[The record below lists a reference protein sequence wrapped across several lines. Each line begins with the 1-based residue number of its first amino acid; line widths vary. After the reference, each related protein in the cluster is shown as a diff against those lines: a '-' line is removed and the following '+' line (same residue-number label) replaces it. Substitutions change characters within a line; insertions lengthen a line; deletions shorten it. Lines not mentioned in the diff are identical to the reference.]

1 MICPSCD
8 FENIEGTDEC
18 ENCMQPLTDLEH
30 ATGSSPIERSLTEST
45 LESLHPNPPIL
56 VAPDTTVAEAVETMA
71 SRNIGCVIVGSLEDV
86 VGILT
91 ERDLLMRLADR
102 YADVSGEPV
111 TEFMTPNPETLDVA
125 SPIAYALNRMS
136 TGDFRHLPVTNAGQ
150 LVGIISLRDVLGF
163 LSEWYPDLIPAS

>member
-1 MICPSCD
+1 
-8 FENIEGTDEC
+8 
-18 ENCMQPLTDLEH
+18 
-30 ATGSSPIERSLTEST
+30 
-45 LESLHPNPPIL
+45 
-56 VAPDTTVAEAVETMA
+56 
-71 SRNIGCVIVGSLEDV
+71 
-86 VGILT
+86 
-91 ERDLLMRLADR
+91 MRLADR

-111 TEFMTPNPETLDVA
+111 TEFMTPNPETLDVS